1 MSQATTTQDLV
12 TANRILANE
21 GFLDAYGHVSARAPD
36 DPDQLLI
43 SAYQSPALVAEEDLV
58 RMTLDGEVLSDD
70 VDEIYSENV
79 IHRAIYRRRSDVN
92 AVVHGHPD
100 AVIPFSVTGVEIK
113 PVTHQGAPFFEGVPT
128 FEDYDDYRG
137 RLLVTEAEGD
147 RMADVLGDCRA
158 QLLKQHGANVVGR
171 TVREMTVLAM
181 FLVGNAGHQLAALS
195 IGEPD
200 YFTEPAD
207 AIRTTVEDTVLKPR
221 TVDRAWDYL
230 VDRLPG
236 AA

>member
-1 MSQATTTQDLV
+1 MPPTSTEQDLV

-43 SAYQSPALVAEEDLV
+43 SSYRSPALVTEADLV
-58 RMTLDGEVLSDD
+58 RMTLDGDLLSDD

-79 IHRAIYRRRSDVN
+79 IHRAIYRSRPDVN

-100 AVIPFSVTGVEIK
+100 AVIPFSVTAVEIK

-128 FEDYDDYRG
+128 FADYDDYRG

-147 RMADVLGDCRA
+147 RMAEVLGDCRA

-171 TVREMTVLAM
+171 TVREMTMLAM
-181 FLVGNAGHQLAALS
+181 FLVGNAAHQLAALS
-195 IGEPD
+195 IGDPD
-200 YFTEPAD
+200 YFTEPED
-207 AIRTTVEDTVLKPR
+207 AIRTTVEDTVLRPR

-230 VDRLPG
+230 VNRLP
-236 AA
+236 A